1 MAKLYFKV
9 GSDWEEVV
17 RLRNE
22 IAKLKQELMSM
33 DGTQSPAAF
42 KALNVQLA
50 ASNQRLD
57 ELVTNAAKAGAEME
71 TGFKRKI
78 FDASQ
83 SVNGFTEK
91 IIAQKNAIGSLQ
103 TTIRKNKELYK
114 NIVSRGGED
123 KELLNHISKQERALG
138 KERDALFNLTQ
149 QQAEAR
155 LSVKKLRDEYTLY
168 KNDGKQVVETNE
180 GIAIS
185 WKKALAVIGGAG
197 VLKALGS
204 EMIRVRGEFQS
215 MQTAI
220 ETMVGEDIA
229 GRLIPQIKEL
239 AKISPLTMSDMVG
252 AEKMML
258 GFNIQAEDTIKY
270 LKAISDIS
278 MGESSKFNSLTL
290 AFSQMSAAGKLMGQ
304 DLNQM
309 INAGFNPL
317 QIISEKTGKSIA
329 TLKDEMSKGVV
340 SAEMVQQAFIDAT
353 SAGGKFYNMSE
364 NASKTINGQLSMMQ
378 DALNSVFNELGTKS
392 ESVIMDGIQ
401 MTTSLI
407 QNYETVGKVL
417 AGLVVTYGT
426 YRTAVMLVT
435 AAESKHTLVEI
446 GLTNARL
453 LARKAQLALNAAM
466 LTNPYVLLATAVIGL
481 GAAMWAFH
489 DSTTAAEKA
498 QKRFDEQKKQSIK
511 KEQEH
516 KQRLE
521 ELISTLQNEYT
532 SSMDRVKAMDA
543 IKNEYPAL
551 FQKYIDEKGHIRDL
565 IALWKEYNEEA
576 GKRNVEENKI
586 NYNNSKKLIGEY
598 EQVIGLWKR
607 FGEDPNFHKNSLNE
621 SEKELADKYRNETLS
636 TLKSK
641 LDEEKNIFTS
651 YQKEVRSDELAQW
664 QLDLK
669 KNTDIQIKSELN
681 EMKRL
686 QQARKNNKW
695 YSLNVGIGS
704 LKGATTESEL
714 QSRIDILESELKSRK
729 TSTYQQDL
737 AKAKSDWEKAKKG
750 YEVLLKDQQATSEQV
765 KKAREDMLSKEKA
778 YKDLGGI
785 TGSSLTKQEN
795 QAKKAAAKQLK
806 QQELLT
812 EQLFS
817 IRRKNQ
823 QDEINLMEDGTEK
836 KLAQIDL
843 DYQKELDAI
852 KKQRKDWE
860 TEQGGKLT
868 DKQEEKLGTWAS
880 NAAKKR
886 ESDIDSTSKAKL
898 EADKKAWQEY
908 FIEYGNYQEKR
919 KNLVQK
925 YNDEL
930 AKLQKD
936 SPEYAIKEAEKSKAI
951 EQLDEQ
957 YGKST
962 KAMADLFED
971 ASNKS
976 VSAIQSIIDKYETL
990 VKYMSGTK
998 ESDGTNVT
1006 LDELKALGFTD
1017 KDIEKIEKGEI
1028 SIKDVTD
1035 AIRGLKDELKG
1046 KSPWQVFVSD
1056 LEKGI
1061 EAIKK
1066 GGNDSKKIG
1075 QGITDIG
1082 NAVTSFTPALN
1093 EFGSS
1098 IADIFGFDDSKITSA
1113 IDALGGL
1120 GQTASGVGQ
1129 IMSGDIVG
1137 GAMSAVSGISA
1148 VVSALDGMF
1157 GADYSHYNEMVE
1169 EYNKLY
1175 EIWDELIDKKLEY
1188 IGISYGMEADKV
1200 GEEAL
1205 GLVERQIEAYRL
1217 LGKERLNSG
1226 ASAGSH
1232 SIGKRMAKNTS
1243 SSDWQDIAD
1252 ALDMSVNAAKEL
1264 IGTGRMTGL
1273 FDLTVEQLE
1282 KLKSE
1287 APAFWAKM
1295 DGDVQEYLNGIID
1308 GEERI
1313 EDIQDQIKEQLTQ
1326 TTFNGVFDSFVDTLM
1341 DMDSSAKD
1349 FSDSFSEYMQR
1360 AVLTTMVGNKFTEDL
1375 QTWYDAFAQANK
1387 DQGGITKE
1395 EMEALRKQYD
1405 AIAGSALAERDK
1417 LAEIFGWTKEDTDS
1431 STDNYEDFIGS
1442 MQSSLT
1448 SLDVT
1453 AKDVSDNIYD
1463 YFRQA
1468 MINALYEKEYKSKME
1483 ELYKTFEGLSK
1494 DGLSE
1499 SDMVQLGSR
1508 IDQYIEQMMKG
1519 VEDVNSLFADK
1530 LKNAEDL
1537 QSFVDSVK
1545 SAMSS
1550 VEATAEDVTDNIFE
1564 YIRQQMVDKMF
1575 TDSFQPQIEELY
1587 KKVQEAMSDGDI
1599 TGTEKDALRNEAEK
1613 LANDITAAKDILSD
1627 TLGITESNLK
1637 KELEEEFKSFSDGIL
1652 SSLYDTEV
1660 TAETVAKNISDS
1672 MRKELI
1678 EAMYLEQYEPRIK
1691 AIWEKWKEY
1700 SEDGLVTD
1708 EERTNIKNDI
1718 DGLSKEVADAAGEI
1732 SDAWKDS
1739 GEEVRKA
1746 FNSFSDSIK
1755 SVLYDAEATAEDI
1768 ADNIYQYMR
1777 NALVDSMFTAQLQP
1791 QIQAWYD
1798 KYTEFMKDGAIDT
1811 AERKTLD
1818 EMIAEIQKAGVDIVD
1833 AANKLFPTLDTGAIN
1848 RAEEAAQE
1856 AENARN
1862 EAEQEWESFS
1872 DGILN
1877 SLYDIEATA
1886 EDISD
1891 DMSEYMR
1898 KALIKAMYVENFKPQ
1913 MQKWYNEWKKAM
1925 GDDDLTSEEKQ
1936 LLDSMKQTMVD
1947 DMKKEVDAINQFFGT
1962 MFLQQAS
1969 SKGFEA
1975 MSQDTGEELNGRFT
1989 ALQVAGEE
1997 IKNQSIQQ
2005 TGLLSSINGKLS
2017 LLNLR
2022 SGDVP
2027 ALLSGTPN
2035 FADRAKET
2043 IASGY
2048 QSQVHIVFPTEDIK
2062 ALTDKVSNMERIVDE
2077 MRTFQVEGNM
2087 DRRDILEN
2095 SVILA
2100 KNSPRILDNTNDIKQ
2115 DIKNL

>member
-91 IIAQKNAIGSLQ
+91 IIAQKSAIGSLQ

-123 KELLNHISKQERALG
+123 KELLNHINKQERALG

-329 TLKDEMSKGVV
+329 TLKDEMSKGAV

-378 DALNSVFNELGTKS
+378 DALDSVFNELGIKS

-446 GLTNARL
+446 GLINARL

-466 LTNPYVLLATAVIGL
+466 LTNPYVALATVVVGL
-481 GAAMWAFH
+481 TATMWAFR
-489 DSTTAAEKA
+489 DSTTAAEKGT
-498 QKRFDEQKKQSIK
+498 R
-511 KEQEH
+511 
-516 KQRLE
+516 R
-521 ELISTLQNEYT
+521 
-532 SSMDRVKAMDA
+532 
-543 IKNEYPAL
+543 
-551 FQKYIDEKGHIRDL
+551 
-565 IALWKEYNEEA
+565 YNEEQEKATKLDSERKQKIDGLIQSSRDIALSDLQRGESLAVLRSEYPKIFAQYDIESIKLADILQLKQQIAKEDAKRA
-576 GKRNVEENKI
+576 GEEVARSFEAANKAVSDYENALSAKQI
-586 NYNNSKKLIGEY
+586 NGGKLTQQEINK
-598 EQVIGLWKR
+598 L
-607 FGEDPNFHKNSLNE
+607 
-621 SEKELADKYRNETLS
+621 KELRSYRDQFLVDKGKGISEQFISNLKDVDISEFDRYISELEKSIKGKGKNGTVKLRLPIDIKGTLS
-636 TLKSK
+636 DEAIYNVKDIKTLIDTAKSTK
-641 LDEEKNIFTS
+641 QTRIDAEKN
-651 YQKEVRSDELAQW
+651 K
-664 QLDLK
+664 
-669 KNTDIQIKSELN
+669 
-681 EMKRL
+681 
-686 QQARKNNKW
+686 
-695 YSLNVGIGS
+695 
-704 LKGATTESEL
+704 TTYL
-714 QSRIDILESELKSRK
+714 
-729 TSTYQQDL
+729 QDL
-737 AKAKSDWEKAKKG
+737 AKAKEDWEEAKKG

-785 TGSSLTKQEN
+785 TGSSLIKQEN
-795 QAKKAAAKQLK
+795 QAKKEAENRLK
-806 QQELLT
+806 QQEQLA
-812 EQLFS
+812 EQLLS

-823 QDEINLMEDGTEK
+823 QDEVNLMEDGTER
-836 KLAQIDL
+836 KLKQIDL
-843 DYQKELDAI
+843 DYQRELDAI
-852 KKQRKDWE
+852 KKQRREWE
-860 TEQGGKLT
+860 SLQGGKLT
-868 DKQEEKLGTWAS
+868 DEQMSTLGMWAS
-880 NAAKKR
+880 NAAKGR
-886 ESDIDSTSKAKL
+886 ESGISDVNRKKL
-898 EADKKAWQEY
+898 ESDRKAWQEY
-908 FIEYGNYQEKR
+908 FIEYVNYQEKR

-925 YNDEL
+925 YNDEI
-930 AKLQKD
+930 AKLQTD
-936 SPEYAIKEAEKSKAI
+936 SPEYASKVAQKNKAL

-957 YGKST
+957 FGHST

-1046 KSPWQVFVSD
+1046 KSPWQAFVSD

-1066 GGNDSKKIG
+1066 GGNDSKKTG

-1082 NAVTSFTPALN
+1082 NAVTSFAPALN

-1169 EYNKLY
+1169 EYNKLN

-1188 IGISYGMEADKV
+1188 INTSYGAEADKV
-1200 GEEAL
+1200 GKEAL
-1205 GLVERQIEAYRL
+1205 ELVNKSIEAYRI
-1217 LGKERLNSG
+1217 LGRERLNSG

-1243 SSDWQDIAD
+1243 SSDWQDIAR
-1252 ALDMSVNAAKEL
+1252 ALDMSVKDAKDF

-1273 FDLTVEQLE
+1273 FDLTTEQLE

-1287 APAFWAKM
+1287 APTFWAKL
-1295 DGDVQEYLNGIID
+1295 DGDVRDYLDKIIE

-1313 EDIQDQIKEQLTQ
+1313 EEIHNQINEQLTQ
-1326 TTFNGVFDSFVDTLM
+1326 TTFDGVYSNFIDTLM
-1341 DMDSSAKD
+1341 DMKAS
-1349 FSDSFSEYMQR
+1349 
-1360 AVLTTMVGNKFTEDL
+1360 
-1375 QTWYDAFAQANK
+1375 
-1387 DQGGITKE
+1387 
-1395 EMEALRKQYD
+1395 
-1405 AIAGSALAERDK
+1405 
-1417 LAEIFGWTKEDTDS
+1417 
-1431 STDNYEDFIGS
+1431 
-1442 MQSSLT
+1442 
-1448 SLDVT
+1448 
-1453 AKDVSDNIYD
+1453 
-1463 YFRQA
+1463 
-1468 MINALYEKEYKSKME
+1468 
-1483 ELYKTFEGLSK
+1483 SK
-1494 DGLSE
+1494 D
-1499 SDMVQLGSR
+1499 
-1508 IDQYIEQMMKG
+1508 
-1519 VEDVNSLFADK
+1519 A
-1530 LKNAEDL
+1530 
-1537 QSFVDSVK
+1537 
-1545 SAMSS
+1545 
-1550 VEATAEDVTDNIFE
+1550 
-1564 YIRQQMVDKMF
+1564 
-1575 TDSFQPQIEELY
+1575 
-1587 KKVQEAMSDGDI
+1587 
-1599 TGTEKDALRNEAEK
+1599 
-1613 LANDITAAKDILSD
+1613 
-1627 TLGITESNLK
+1627 
-1637 KELEEEFKSFSDGIL
+1637 
-1652 SSLYDTEV
+1652 
-1660 TAETVAKNISDS
+1660 
-1672 MRKELI
+1672 
-1678 EAMYLEQYEPRIK
+1678 
-1691 AIWEKWKEY
+1691 
-1700 SEDGLVTD
+1700 
-1708 EERTNIKNDI
+1708 
-1718 DGLSKEVADAAGEI
+1718 
-1732 SDAWKDS
+1732 
-1739 GEEVRKA
+1739 
-1746 FNSFSDSIK
+1746 
-1755 SVLYDAEATAEDI
+1755 
-1768 ADNIYQYMR
+1768 
-1777 NALVDSMFTAQLQP
+1777 
-1791 QIQAWYD
+1791 
-1798 KYTEFMKDGAIDT
+1798 
-1811 AERKTLD
+1811 
-1818 EMIAEIQKAGVDIVD
+1818 
-1833 AANKLFPTLDTGAIN
+1833 
-1848 RAEEAAQE
+1848 
-1856 AENARN
+1856 
-1862 EAEQEWESFS
+1862 
-1872 DGILN
+1872 
-1877 SLYDIEATA
+1877 A
-1886 EDISD
+1886 EDISEYFMQAMLSEQIGTLYQD
-1891 DMSEYMR
+1891 KLKKWYEKFAKGMEDGSLTESERNALNSEYMGY
-1898 KALIKAMYVENFKPQ
+1898 IEEAMKLRDELAAATGYDKISQES
-1913 MQKWYNEWKKAM
+1913 
-1925 GDDDLTSEEKQ
+1925 TSQ
-1936 LLDSMKQTMVD
+1936 SSTSRG
-1947 DMKKEVDAINQFFGT
+1947 FGT
-1962 MFLQQAS
+1962 EMTHEDA
-1969 SKGFEA
+1969 
-1975 MSQDTGEELNGRFT
+1975 GELSGRFT
-1989 ALQVAGEE
+1989 ALQIAGEE
-1997 IKNQSIQQ
+1997 IKNQNIIQSQ
-2005 TGLLSSINGKLS
+2005 S
-2017 LLNLR
+2017 LNLLTVKA
-2022 SGDVP
+2022 D
-2027 ALLSGTPN
+2027 ALLSINTETRN
-2035 FADRAKET
+2035 IADDTRDL
-2043 IASGY
+2043 IA
-2048 QSQVHIVFPTEDIK
+2048 QSYLELVQISENTGAIVKPIIQIQKDMAE
-2062 ALTDKVSNMERIVDE
+2062 V
-2077 MRTFQVEGNM
+2077 
-2087 DRRDILEN
+2087 
-2095 SVILA
+2095 
-2100 KNSPRILDNTNDIKQ
+2100 KNNTSK
-2115 DIKNL
+2115 L

>member
-681 EMKRL
+681 EMKLL

-860 TEQGGKLT
+860 MEQGGKLT

-908 FIEYGNYQEKR
+908 FIEFGNYQEKR
-919 KNLVQK
+919 KNLIQK
-925 YNDEL
+925 YNDEI
-930 AKLQKD
+930 AKLQTD
-936 SPEYAIKEAEKSKAI
+936 SPEYASKVAQKNKAL

-957 YGKST
+957 FGHST

-990 VKYMSGTK
+990 VKYMSGTDK
-998 ESDGTNVT
+998 DISIAD
-1006 LDELKALGFTD
+1006 LKGMGFTD
-1017 KDIEKIEKGEI
+1017 KDIEGIEKGEI

-1035 AIRGLKDELKG
+1035 AIKGLKDELKG
-1046 KSPWQVFVSD
+1046 KSPWQAFVSD

-1082 NAVTSFTPALN
+1082 NTVTSFAPALN

-1137 GAMSAVSGISA
+1137 GAMSAVSGISS

-1169 EYNKLY
+1169 EYTRLN
-1175 EIWDELIDKKLEY
+1175 EIWDELIDKKQEY
-1188 IGISYGMEADKV
+1188 ISISYGMEADKV

-1205 GLVERQIEAYRL
+1205 GLVEKQIEAYRL

-1226 ASAGSH
+1226 ASRRFPFHWQADGKEHLVKRLAGHCRRTRHVSQC
-1232 SIGKRMAKNTS
+1232 R
-1243 SSDWQDIAD
+1243 
-1252 ALDMSVNAAKEL
+1252 
-1264 IGTGRMTGL
+1264 
-1273 FDLTVEQLE
+1273 
-1282 KLKSE
+1282 
-1287 APAFWAKM
+1287 
-1295 DGDVQEYLNGIID
+1295 
-1308 GEERI
+1308 
-1313 EDIQDQIKEQLTQ
+1313 
-1326 TTFNGVFDSFVDTLM
+1326 
-1341 DMDSSAKD
+1341 
-1349 FSDSFSEYMQR
+1349 QR
-1360 AVLTTMVGNKFTEDL
+1360 V
-1375 QTWYDAFAQANK
+1375 Y
-1387 DQGGITKE
+1387 
-1395 EMEALRKQYD
+1395 
-1405 AIAGSALAERDK
+1405 RD
-1417 LAEIFGWTKEDTDS
+1417 
-1431 STDNYEDFIGS
+1431 
-1442 MQSSLT
+1442 
-1448 SLDVT
+1448 
-1453 AKDVSDNIYD
+1453 
-1463 YFRQA
+1463 R
-1468 MINALYEKEYKSKME
+1468 
-1483 ELYKTFEGLSK
+1483 
-1494 DGLSE
+1494 
-1499 SDMVQLGSR
+1499 
-1508 IDQYIEQMMKG
+1508 
-1519 VEDVNSLFADK
+1519 
-1530 LKNAEDL
+1530 
-1537 QSFVDSVK
+1537 
-1545 SAMSS
+1545 
-1550 VEATAEDVTDNIFE
+1550 
-1564 YIRQQMVDKMF
+1564 
-1575 TDSFQPQIEELY
+1575 
-1587 KKVQEAMSDGDI
+1587 
-1599 TGTEKDALRNEAEK
+1599 
-1613 LANDITAAKDILSD
+1613 
-1627 TLGITESNLK
+1627 
-1637 KELEEEFKSFSDGIL
+1637 
-1652 SSLYDTEV
+1652 
-1660 TAETVAKNISDS
+1660 
-1672 MRKELI
+1672 
-1678 EAMYLEQYEPRIK
+1678 
-1691 AIWEKWKEY
+1691 
-1700 SEDGLVTD
+1700 
-1708 EERTNIKNDI
+1708 KND
-1718 DGLSKEVADAAGEI
+1718 
-1732 SDAWKDS
+1732 
-1739 GEEVRKA
+1739 
-1746 FNSFSDSIK
+1746 
-1755 SVLYDAEATAEDI
+1755 
-1768 ADNIYQYMR
+1768 
-1777 NALVDSMFTAQLQP
+1777 
-1791 QIQAWYD
+1791 
-1798 KYTEFMKDGAIDT
+1798 
-1811 AERKTLD
+1811 
-1818 EMIAEIQKAGVDIVD
+1818 
-1833 AANKLFPTLDTGAIN
+1833 
-1848 RAEEAAQE
+1848 
-1856 AENARN
+1856 
-1862 EAEQEWESFS
+1862 
-1872 DGILN
+1872 
-1877 SLYDIEATA
+1877 
-1886 EDISD
+1886 
-1891 DMSEYMR
+1891 
-1898 KALIKAMYVENFKPQ
+1898 
-1913 MQKWYNEWKKAM
+1913 
-1925 GDDDLTSEEKQ
+1925 
-1936 LLDSMKQTMVD
+1936 
-1947 DMKKEVDAINQFFGT
+1947 
-1962 MFLQQAS
+1962 
-1969 SKGFEA
+1969 
-1975 MSQDTGEELNGRFT
+1975 
-1989 ALQVAGEE
+1989 
-1997 IKNQSIQQ
+1997 
-2005 TGLLSSINGKLS
+2005 
-2017 LLNLR
+2017 
-2022 SGDVP
+2022 
-2027 ALLSGTPN
+2027 
-2035 FADRAKET
+2035 
-2043 IASGY
+2043 
-2048 QSQVHIVFPTEDIK
+2048 
-2062 ALTDKVSNMERIVDE
+2062 
-2077 MRTFQVEGNM
+2077 RTV
-2087 DRRDILEN
+2087 
-2095 SVILA
+2095 
-2100 KNSPRILDNTNDIKQ
+2100 
-2115 DIKNL
+2115 

>member
-71 TGFKRKI
+71 TGFKKGIYDGEKAVNSLSEEIIKQKDIIRETQNDVSMLTEQYKKLGKYDPKRQSLSDELNRAKAALGEQKYALGELQSQQALARLSTKALKDEYALFKDESKAVVTVNEGVGVSFKKTLAAIGGIAMLKQVASNVVSTAGMFQKYESVLTNALNGSSEKAKAYLSDINSFAAKTNFQLDELTDDFIKFVNRGVTPSMDAMKKMGDFTNTVAKPFDQLTEAILDINNPERWKEFGVRVQTEGNKVKLSFRDMTVECDRTVESVMKAVEQFGSMKGVEGSTEAIAKTIEGQMSNLEDTITTALAEIGLANQDLISGSISAVDTIVKNYDIIGKSVLALIEIYGVYRAGLLINTIVEQGSVKSIWAKI
-78 FDASQ
+78 TATKAATVAQVAYNKVLAMNPYVAVGMAVVSLGVAVYTLAEHTTYAEKTARSAAESMEKMKNASENLKNKINELLSVIRDETSTQYQKADAYLKLQ
-83 SVNGFTEK
+83 RILPEVFKNMDIEK
-91 IIAQKNAIGSLQ
+91 IKLMDQLSLLKQINKAADRREIVGAKTGVVLAQKEVDKINALIAADSKRGTYSGQYEIQLSDAKSKLEAAKKVVADIEK
-103 TTIRKNKELYK
+103 IRTEANKQKGKDDKKVVIKNKEFWTNRK
-114 NIVSRGGED
+114 
-123 KELLNHISKQERALG
+123 KE
-138 KERDALFNLTQ
+138 
-149 QQAEAR
+149 AE
-155 LSVKKLRDEYTLY
+155 T
-168 KNDGKQVVETNE
+168 
-180 GIAIS
+180 
-185 WKKALAVIGGAG
+185 
-197 VLKALGS
+197 
-204 EMIRVRGEFQS
+204 
-215 MQTAI
+215 
-220 ETMVGEDIA
+220 
-229 GRLIPQIKEL
+229 
-239 AKISPLTMSDMVG
+239 
-252 AEKMML
+252 
-258 GFNIQAEDTIKY
+258 
-270 LKAISDIS
+270 
-278 MGESSKFNSLTL
+278 
-290 AFSQMSAAGKLMGQ
+290 
-304 DLNQM
+304 
-309 INAGFNPL
+309 
-317 QIISEKTGKSIA
+317 
-329 TLKDEMSKGVV
+329 
-340 SAEMVQQAFIDAT
+340 
-353 SAGGKFYNMSE
+353 
-364 NASKTINGQLSMMQ
+364 
-378 DALNSVFNELGTKS
+378 ALNSIAS
-392 ESVIMDGIQ
+392 S
-401 MTTSLI
+401 
-407 QNYETVGKVL
+407 
-417 AGLVVTYGT
+417 
-426 YRTAVMLVT
+426 
-435 AAESKHTLVEI
+435 
-446 GLTNARL
+446 
-453 LARKAQLALNAAM
+453 
-466 LTNPYVLLATAVIGL
+466 
-481 GAAMWAFH
+481 
-489 DSTTAAEKA
+489 
-498 QKRFDEQKKQSIK
+498 QKK
-511 KEQEH
+511 
-516 KQRLE
+516 L
-521 ELISTLQNEYT
+521 L
-532 SSMDRVKAMDA
+532 D
-543 IKNEYPAL
+543 
-551 FQKYIDEKGHIRDL
+551 
-565 IALWKEYNEEA
+565 A
-576 GKRNVEENKI
+576 GKFKGIDDAVVNSYKDNVR
-586 NYNNSKKLIGEY
+586 KLKEA
-598 EQVIGLWKR
+598 
-607 FGEDPNFHKNSLNE
+607 
-621 SEKELADKYRNETLS
+621 EKELKVYDS
-636 TLKSK
+636 FSK
-641 LDEEKNIFTS
+641 QGS
-651 YQKEVRSDELAQW
+651 QAQKE
-664 QLDLK
+664 
-669 KNTDIQIKSELN
+669 
-681 EMKRL
+681 
-686 QQARKNNKW
+686 
-695 YSLNVGIGS
+695 
-704 LKGATTESEL
+704 
-714 QSRIDILESELKSRK
+714 
-729 TSTYQQDL
+729 
-737 AKAKSDWEKAKKG
+737 
-750 YEVLLKDQQATSEQV
+750 
-765 KKAREDMLSKEKA
+765 
-778 YKDLGGI
+778 
-785 TGSSLTKQEN
+785 
-795 QAKKAAAKQLK
+795 AAKQLK
-806 QQELLT
+806 QQEQLA
-812 EQLFS
+812 EQLLS

-852 KKQRKDWE
+852 DKQRKEWE
-860 TEQGGKLT
+860 KAQNGKLT
-868 DKQEEKLGTWAS
+868 DEQESDLSAWEENAYKSYGKGVKDASKEKL
-880 NAAKKR
+880 
-886 ESDIDSTSKAKL
+886 ES
-898 EADKKAWQEY
+898 ERKAWQEY

-925 YNDEL
+925 YNDEI
-930 AKLQKD
+930 AKLQTD
-936 SPEYAIKEAEKSKAI
+936 SPEYASKVAQKNKAL

-957 YGKST
+957 FGHST

-1046 KSPWQVFVSD
+1046 KSPWQAFVSD

-1082 NAVTSFTPALN
+1082 NTVTSFAPALN

-1137 GAMSAVSGISA
+1137 GAMSAVSGISS

-1169 EYNKLY
+1169 EYTRLN
-1175 EIWDELIDKKLEY
+1175 EIWDELIDKKQEY
-1188 IGISYGMEADKV
+1188 ISISYGMEADKV

-1205 GLVERQIEAYRL
+1205 GLVEKQIEAYRL

-1252 ALDMSVNAAKEL
+1252 ALDMSVNAAKEFV
-1264 IGTGRMTGL
+1264 GTGRMTGL

-1313 EDIQDQIKEQLTQ
+1313 EDIQNQISEQLTQ
-1326 TTFNGVFDSFVDTLM
+1326 TTFDSVFDSFVDTLM
-1341 DMDSSAKD
+1341 DMGSSAKD
-1349 FSDSFSEYMQR
+1349 FSDSFSGYMQR

-1862 EAEQEWESFS
+1862 EAEQEWESFC
-1872 DGILN
+1872 GGVLN